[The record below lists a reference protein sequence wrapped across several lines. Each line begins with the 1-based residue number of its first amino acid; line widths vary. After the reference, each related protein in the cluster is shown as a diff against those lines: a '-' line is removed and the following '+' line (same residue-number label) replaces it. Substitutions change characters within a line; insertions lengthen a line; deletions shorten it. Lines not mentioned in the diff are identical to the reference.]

1 MIMQGNN
8 KVKIGVNMISRNAL
22 ILDSQIVSTYLLC

>member
-8 KVKIGVNMISRNAL
+8 KVKTGVNMISSNAL